1 MAIDQ
6 GERGRTLL
14 QDRGLTT
21 PRAPD
26 YVVAL
31 DPTGEAER
39 HRVGSLLIDILS
51 AADIEAACRP
61 KGPGEDENWLNR
73 LTDESGVSSIDEQR
87 ALARGGHDA
96 SHRLTRTMQGSY
108 PEVVRAVIRS
118 LTHHGHRLLSMTEMP
133 EGARLEAYIPRP
145 TFGGPSGRLSV
156 DIVLADAAAPA
167 GIPGETRVEGTAECK
182 GVGRSTFGDLL
193 HTELWKEGRQ
203 VLERVLEDAE
213 RLLAG
218 EAPVE
223 RGWLAR
229 LSRTT

>member
-1 MAIDQ
+1 MAIDH

-14 QDRGLTT
+14 QDRGLAT

-39 HRVGSLLIDILS
+39 HGAGLLLVDILS

-61 KGPGEDENWLNR
+61 RGPGEDENWLNR
-73 LTDESGVSSIDEQR
+73 LTDEDGVSSIDEQR

-96 SHRLTRTMQGSY
+96 THRLTRTMRGRY
-108 PEVVRAVIRS
+108 PEVVIAVARS
-118 LTHHGHRLLSMTEMP
+118 LTHHGHRLLSMTETP
-133 EGARLEAYIPRP
+133 EGACLEAYIPRP
-145 TFGGPSGRLSV
+145 TFGGPNGRLSV

-167 GIPGETRVEGTAECK
+167 GDPGATRVEGRAECK
-182 GVGRSTFGDLL
+182 GVGRSMLGDILRS
-193 HTELWKEGRQ
+193 EVWKEGRQ
-203 VLERVLEDAE
+203 ALERVIDDAE

-218 EAPVE
+218 EAPLE

-229 LSRTT
+229 FSRST